1 LLFFK
6 LGKPTQTL
14 TEVQTSAILIT
25 RTEGEKEMKDR
36 KAQMRLIAGAAIVC
50 LIAIFSSAAYAADV
64 SLGAGVGL
72 APDYEG
78 SEDYQA
84 VPLPYVSVAW
94 SNHMAI
100 NLLGNKAK
108 VNLIPSPIWKGGLIG
123 EYIAKR
129 DDVDNSRVDRLE
141 DVDASVMLGGFFGF
155 EYANWSASIEAMQ
168 DVADG
173 NDGAIVRLNGGYR
186 IPIDQSLSFSLGA
199 FTTWADED
207 YMSAYFSIDGA
218 DSARSGLQTFDADA
232 GFKDVGLNLTASY
245 KPWEHWG
252 FMGLASYKR
261 LLGDA
266 EDSPVV
272 DDEGDANQFS
282 GGVLLYYK
290 F

>member
-1 LLFFK
+1 MKRYLSVIVLLTGVLMICLVASQSVIAQDTQVSVG
-6 LGKPTQTL
+6 LG
-14 TEVQTSAILIT
+14 
-25 RTEGEKEMKDR
+25 
-36 KAQMRLIAGAAIVC
+36 
-50 LIAIFSSAAYAADV
+50 
-64 SLGAGVGL
+64 LGA

-84 VPLPYVSVAW
+84 VPIPYASVGW

-100 NLLGNKAK
+100 SLLGNKAK
-108 VNLIPSPIWKGGLIG
+108 VNLIPSPMWKGGVVG

-129 DDVDNSRVDRLE
+129 DDVDNDRVDKLE
-141 DVDASVMLGGFFGF
+141 EVDASVMLGGFFGF
-155 EYANWSASIEAMQ
+155 EYDKWSASIEAMQ

-173 NDGAIVRLNGGYR
+173 NDGAIVRLNGGYK
-186 IPIDQSLSFSLGA
+186 IPINQALNLSLGV
-199 FTTWADED
+199 FTTWADDD
-207 YMSAYFSIDGA
+207 YMSAYFTIDGA
-218 DSARSGLQTFDADA
+218 NSARSGLSTFNADS
-232 GFKDVGLNLTASY
+232 GFKDVGLNLLASY

-252 FMGLASYKR
+252 FMGLVSYKR

-282 GGVLLYYK
+282 TGVLVFYR